1 LSPVANPQEIAAIVA
16 NDATYAN
23 WKSIEIWRSVH
34 EMPSYMKFGAAE
46 PEPGT
51 PQLMPGNPA
60 QGTLGGQLAITGN
73 IIVRQVA
80 VDAKSHGAEF
90 VLMSTPDAALTGTV
104 QANPGQFINNTFT
117 QMAKAVCAPLGIN
130 VLVTSAG
137 GNQVFP
143 RVSVQ
148 VGETAAAFM
157 LRLSRY
163 CNLHSVDD
171 ANGNLIWFSGTQGD
185 AAAFVEGGNIL
196 SARLILNAQL
206 IGNQIDAKGQNLG
219 GSASQTGGGNAAQM
233 QASATNPIYPPGLK
247 PRPVALVADM
257 PVTPTALQN
266 YANYAVALDA
276 VQQVDLRITV
286 PGWFAPSGA
295 LWLNCLRAPVT
306 VNSPMLFPAG
316 YASSG
321 LVIQSIRCMQDDKN
335 GTTTEIGITNQL
347 GLGTAGQPQM

>member
-1 LSPVANPQEIAAIVA
+1 MANPQEIASIVA
-16 NDATYAN
+16 NDVTYNN

-34 EMPSYMKFGAAE
+34 ETPSYMKFSAAE

-60 QGTLGGQLAITGN
+60 RGFLGGQLAITGN
-73 IIVRQVA
+73 IVIRQVFY
-80 VDAKSHGAEF
+80 DAKNHGAEF
-90 VLMSTPDAALTGTV
+90 ILMSQPDAALAGTV
-104 QANPGQFINNTFT
+104 QAKPGQFINNTFT
-117 QMAKAVCAPLGIN
+117 QMAKAVCKPIGVN
-130 VLVTSAG
+130 VLVTGPG

-148 VGETAAAFM
+148 VGETVAAFM
-157 LRLSRY
+157 QRLSRY

-171 ANGNLIWFSGTQGD
+171 ANGNLIWFTGTEGTT
-185 AAAFVEGGNIL
+185 ATLVEGGNIL
-196 SARLILNAQL
+196 AARLILNATL
-206 IGNQIDAKGQNLG
+206 IGNQIGAYGQNFG
-219 GSASQTGGGNAAQM
+219 GSVSQTAGGNAAQM
-233 QASATNPIYPPGLK
+233 QANATNPIYPPGLG
-247 PRPVALVADM
+247 PRPVAIVADM
-257 PVTPTALQN
+257 PVTKQALQN
-266 YANYAVALDA
+266 YANYTVALDA

-286 PGWFAPSGA
+286 QGWFAPSGA
-295 LWLNCLRAPVT
+295 LWLNYLRAPVT

-347 GLGTAGQPQM
+347 GLGTAGKLII

>member
-1 LSPVANPQEIAAIVA
+1 
-16 NDATYAN
+16 
-23 WKSIEIWRSVH
+23 
-34 EMPSYMKFGAAE
+34 MKFSAAE

-60 QGTLGGQLAITGN
+60 QGFLGGQLAITGN
-73 IIVRQVA
+73 IVIRQVSY
-80 VDAKSHGAEF
+80 DAKNHGVEF
-90 VLMSTPDAALTGTV
+90 VLMSYPDGALTGTV
-104 QANPGQFINNTFT
+104 QANPGQFINNTFA

-130 VLVTSAG
+130 VLVAGAG
-137 GNQVFP
+137 GSQVFP

-157 LRLSRY
+157 QRLSRY

-171 ANGNLIWFSGTQGD
+171 ANGNLIWFSGTEGTN
-185 AAAFVEGGNIL
+185 ATLVEGGNIL
-196 SARLILNAQL
+196 SARLILNATQV
-206 IGNQIDAKGQNLG
+206 GNQIGAYGQDFG
-219 GSASQTGGGNAAQM
+219 GSLSQTAGGAAAQM
-233 QASATNPIYPPGLK
+233 KATATNPLFPPGLK
-247 PRPVALVADM
+247 PRPVAIVADM
-257 PVTPTALQN
+257 PVNKTALQN
-266 YANYAVALDA
+266 YANYVVALDA

-347 GLGTAGQPQM
+347 GLGTAGRPII